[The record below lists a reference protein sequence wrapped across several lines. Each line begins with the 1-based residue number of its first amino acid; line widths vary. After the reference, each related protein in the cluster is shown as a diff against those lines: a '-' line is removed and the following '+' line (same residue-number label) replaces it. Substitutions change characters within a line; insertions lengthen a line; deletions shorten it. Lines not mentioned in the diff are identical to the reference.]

1 MQINFYLRNLGVKLE
16 MLAFILF
23 FYALPLDQ
31 IRPGGIKGNFQATFD
46 ITQVQLIFN
55 EDEVRAKD

>member
-16 MLAFILF
+16 MLAFVLF

-55 EDEVRAKD
+55 ED